1 MTEQEK
7 QNIISQTDANLRLEG
22 MPLTGED
29 KQTIKDCLDGKR
41 TFDEA
46 IEKEV
51 KERMR

>member
-7 QNIISQTDANLRLEG
+7 QNVISQTDANLRLEG

-29 KQTIKDCLDGKR
+29 KQIIKDCLDGKR

-46 IEKEV
+46 IEREV
-51 KERMR
+51 KEHMR